1 MVGVDVSLPF
11 EIASVDASIGPVSDR
26 WAKVY
31 MPIAIRV
38 AREASP
44 CGAVA
49 SE

>member
-31 MPIAIRV
+31 MPIAKSRV

-44 CGAVA
+44 VGP
-49 SE
+49 